1 MTAIESPVALNRL
14 NRIPACL
21 NEDAGRPSAVL
32 VGLMPDAGQWHVI
45 MTERAHHLAHH
56 AGQISFPGG
65 KVDGADNSLVDT
77 ALREAHEEVAMPADA
92 VQVLGGL
99 DMVVSPAGFVVQ
111 PIVGLIAPDTRLVAA
126 PDEVARVLVLPLAL
140 LTDRSRHRQDS
151 YLSDG
156 RTRQFWVIDHDRHYI
171 WGLSAAILV
180 DLAARINGDALRDVG
195 GDAHDAG
202 NAAGNASGNTSEEIT
217 GNIAGNIAGDITG
230 S

>member
-14 NRIPACL
+14 NRIPARL
-21 NEDAGRPSAVL
+21 NEDVGLPSAVL

-65 KVDGADNSLVDT
+65 KVDVADTSLIDT
-77 ALREAHEEVAMPADA
+77 ALREAREEVAVPAGA

-99 DMVVSPAGFVVQ
+99 DTVVSPAGFVVQ
-111 PIVGLIAPDTRLVAA
+111 PIVGLVASGTGLVAA
-126 PDEVARVLVLPLAL
+126 PDEVARVLLLPLAL
-140 LTDRSRHRQDS
+140 LSDRSRYRQDS
-151 YLSDG
+151 YLRDG
-156 RTRQFWVIDHDRHYI
+156 RPRQFWVIDHDQHYI

-180 DLAARINGDALRDVG
+180 DLAARINGDTPRNDAVDSHEVA
-195 GDAHDAG
+195 GD
-202 NAAGNASGNTSEEIT
+202 SGRPVT
-217 GNIAGNIAGDITG
+217 GNIPLDIAG